1 MHNPF
6 PSLPHSG
13 MGVASFTLS
22 MVAGLGLLVIF
33 AIAGVAES
41 RPGGLDEASPLA
53 TAIGLV
59 LLLAALANMV
69 ALGLGIAALVQAGRN
84 RLFATLGTVFASATL
99 LGSLVLVLLGTLLD
113 T

>member
-1 MHNPF
+1 
-6 PSLPHSG
+6 

-41 RPGGLDEASPLA
+41 RSGGLDEASPLA

-69 ALGLGIAALVQAGRN
+69 ALGLGIAGLVQAGRN

-113 T
+113 I

>member
-41 RPGGLDEASPLA
+41 RSGGLDEASPLA

-69 ALGLGIAALVQAGRN
+69 ALGLGIAGLVQAGRN

-113 T
+113 I

>member
-69 ALGLGIAALVQAGRN
+69 ALGLGIAGLVQAGRN

-99 LGSLVLVLLGTLLD
+99 LGSLVLALLGTLLD
-113 T
+113 I

>member
-41 RPGGLDEASPLA
+41 RSGGLDEASPLA

-69 ALGLGIAALVQAGRN
+69 ALGMGIAGLVQAGRN

-113 T
+113 I

>member
-59 LLLAALANMV
+59 LLAALANMV
-69 ALGLGIAALVQAGRN
+69 ALGLGIAGLVQAGRN

-113 T
+113 I

>member
-53 TAIGLV
+53 TAIGL
-59 LLLAALANMV
+59 LALLAALANLV
-69 ALGLGIAALVQAGRN
+69 ALGLGIAALVQAGRSKI
-84 RLFATLGTVFASATL
+84 FATLGTVFASTTL